1 MAKKKFRLTT
11 CNICGV
17 QAPANFM
24 VRAKKAIKAT
34 SRNTVGGKEVIG
46 SILGFETSQKALKR
60 SVLTSRKRT
69 HTSYRTVW
77 MCEDCSGEKSIG
89 TREQEALYYEKKA
102 LIKKCERCVADME
115 YLRDT
120 AIPEL
125 KSMLDKAS
133 EITKSIQID
142 KEKLEDRQSEIFPP
156 LRTSFDKIKL
166 KTTNSFY
173 EKVNSNPLLNKLL
186 DHLEKLEKDLET
198 KSDESKREKEVSDL
212 IYAEFKIRTQKE
224 LVAKI
229 EEIAESLSAE
239 EKKIGT
245 SWENKKLY
253 EKLKFQDEFARQMIN
268 EQTGFKQTK
277 VERAYSSKLISKYKN
292 KNFLE
297 NLFNDKHAD
306 IHFNSKKNK
315 FELMNFIYKE
325 DFLAQLKKNIPNNV
339 SGLGWGNGIATF
351 TGAVWI
357 FTGLSDADNRSL
369 IALGIPFLSL
379 GIFLMFRKQ
388 KKNTL
393 REKFLSELGI
403 HKTFSAILKEHL
415 EESIDAL
422 NEQLVQGDLILNI
435 AELSDFQDKFDAI
448 SEKEEE
454 AILLEEKIEKELNDK
469 ITELSSLS
477 SRADA
482 LKERVNIIMQV

>member
-34 SRNTVGGKEVIG
+34 SRNTVGCKEVIG

-142 KEKLEDRQSEIFPP
+142 KEKLEERQSEIFPP

-166 KTTNSFY
+166 KTTDSFY

-186 DHLEKLEKDLET
+186 DQLEKLEKDLEI
-198 KSDESKREKEVSDL
+198 KSAESKREKEVSDL
-212 IYAEFKIRTQKE
+212 FYAEFKFKTQKE
-224 LVAKI
+224 LIAKI

-239 EKKIGT
+239 EK
-245 SWENKKLY
+245 
-253 EKLKFQDEFARQMIN
+253 
-268 EQTGFKQTK
+268 
-277 VERAYSSKLISKYKN
+277 
-292 KNFLE
+292 
-297 NLFNDKHAD
+297 
-306 IHFNSKKNK
+306 
-315 FELMNFIYKE
+315 
-325 DFLAQLKKNIPNNV
+325 
-339 SGLGWGNGIATF
+339 
-351 TGAVWI
+351 
-357 FTGLSDADNRSL
+357 
-369 IALGIPFLSL
+369 
-379 GIFLMFRKQ
+379 
-388 KKNTL
+388 
-393 REKFLSELGI
+393 
-403 HKTFSAILKEHL
+403 
-415 EESIDAL
+415 
-422 NEQLVQGDLILNI
+422 
-435 AELSDFQDKFDAI
+435 
-448 SEKEEE
+448 
-454 AILLEEKIEKELNDK
+454 
-469 ITELSSLS
+469 
-477 SRADA
+477 
-482 LKERVNIIMQV
+482 

>member
-11 CNICGV
+11 CNICGA

-69 HTSYRTVW
+69 HTTYRTVW

-89 TREQEALYYEKKA
+89 TREQEALNYEKKA
-102 LIKKCERCVADME
+102 LIKECETCMADME
-115 YLRDT
+115 YLKDT
-120 AIPEL
+120 AIPDI
-125 KSMLDKAS
+125 KSKFDRAS
-133 EITKSIQID
+133 ELTKSIQID
-142 KEKLEDRQSEIFPP
+142 KEELEKKQLEIFPP
-156 LRTSFDKIKL
+156 LRTSFDEIKS
-166 KTTNSFY
+166 KSTNSFY
-173 EKVNSNPLLNKLL
+173 EKVSSNIFLKELF
-186 DHLEKLEKDLET
+186 DKLEKSKKNLEE
-198 KSDESKREKEVSDL
+198 KSNELKREKEVSDL
-212 IYAEFKIRTQKE
+212 IYAEFKIKTQKE
-224 LVAKI
+224 LIKKI
-229 EEIAESLSAE
+229 EEIAESLSDE

-245 SWENKKLY
+245 SWENKELY
-253 EKLKFQDEFARQMIN
+253 EKLKYQDEFARQMIN
-268 EQTGFKQTK
+268 EQTGFKQRK
-277 VERAYSSKLISKYKN
+277 VEDAYSSKLISKYKN
-292 KNFLE
+292 KNFLA
-297 NLFNDKHAD
+297 NLFNDKYAD

-325 DFLAQLKKNIPNNV
+325 DFLARLKKNIPNNV
-339 SGLGWGNGIATF
+339 SGLGWGNGITAL

-415 EESIDAL
+415 AESIDAL
-422 NEQLVQGDLILNI
+422 NEQLVQGDLNLDI

-454 AILLEEKIEKELNDK
+454 AILLEEKIEKDLNDK

-477 SRADA
+477 SRAEA
-482 LKERVNIIMQV
+482 LTERINIIMQV